1 MIHIG
6 TVYLFG
12 TIYESHE
19 FMPSFLKS
27 LFSTTIHR
35 TSLCLSNATATH
47 VFSTT
52 FHGIISL
59 NNILNARA
67 HTNTFLAKQIH
78 KFCVLSCHKFF
89 LSSKYKEKNKSRS
102 EATTVHYAPQQIGIL
117 QLRAPRQ
124 VQRPSNLILPQ
135 YAQDDAMNSGTHY
148 RRLAYM

>member
-27 LFSTTIHR
+27 LFSTTTQNTLVYSIQRYRH
-35 TSLCLSNATATH
+35 TCA
-47 VFSTT
+47 FCYT

-89 LSSKYKEKNKSRS
+89 LSSNTKKKKKTKAAAKLPPFVLC
-102 EATTVHYAPQQIGIL
+102 ATTNRHIAIESTTTSTQC
-117 QLRAPRQ
+117 
-124 VQRPSNLILPQ
+124 PSN
-135 YAQDDAMNSGTHY
+135 
-148 RRLAYM
+148 